1 MKSFLFA
8 SISILICTGFSPDV
22 SAQFRKHKKKEKREQ
37 SADPA
42 FISDVVIYPGI
53 SSGGGTSVS
62 EKGGVKNAKTASVRI
77 IADANARPDYQS
89 FQFKYGQLLNRDIE
103 SITNAN
109 LFGFIDEWWETPYRY
124 GGTTHKGIDC
134 SAFSST
140 LLSAV
145 YGMEIPRTAR
155 DQYSFC
161 KKIGEDELEEGDL
174 LFFNTRGGV
183 SHVGVSLGGKYFVHA
198 STSSGVTI
206 SSLDEDYYRRRFIA
220 GGRISTSQYAQST
233 SSVTR

>member
-8 SISILICTGFSPDV
+8 SISILIFSGFSPDV
-22 SAQFRKHKKKEKREQ
+22 SAQFRKHKKKMEKKEQ
-37 SADPA
+37 QADPA
-42 FISDVVIYPGI
+42 FINDVVIYPGKY
-53 SSGGGTSVS
+53 SGGPSVP
-62 EKGGVKNAKTASVRI
+62 ENAGVKNAKTASVKI
-77 IADANARPDYQS
+77 MADASVQPHYQS
-89 FQFKYGQLLNRDIE
+89 FQFKYGQLLNKDIE

-124 GGTTHKGIDC
+124 GGSTHKGIDC

-140 LLSAV
+140 LFFSV

-161 KKIGEDELEEGDL
+161 KKIDEDELEEGDL
-174 LFFNTRGGV
+174 VFFNTRGGV

-206 SSLDEDYYRRRFIA
+206 SSLDEDYYRRRFIG
-220 GGRISTSQYAQST
+220 GGRINASQYAHNG
-233 SSVTR
+233 SSATR